1 MHMDFTEDV
10 DSYTISIFSNTKKQ
24 EDVTM
29 ECHYELKEGCLTIS
43 MPKELDHHSAEQ
55 LRMEADLLID
65 SYRVRNLV
73 FDFSGTEF
81 MDSSGI
87 GVLIGRCRNMSYC
100 GGSVK
105 AQHMNDRIQKIFRI
119 SGLHKLMETEAVK
132 YE

>member
-1 MHMDFTEDV
+1 
-10 DSYTISIFSNTKKQ
+10 
-24 EDVTM
+24 M

-65 SYRVRNLV
+65 SYRVRSLV

-87 GVLIGRCRNMSYC
+87 GIIIGRYKKISYF
-100 GGSVK
+100 GGKVFAINTDTQIK
-105 AQHMNDRIQKIFRI
+105 RTLMIC
-119 SGLHKLMETEAVK
+119 GLHKVIEIME
-132 YE
+132 